1 MKEKIIARLRALFPG
16 VNLSKSRIDAICNAD
31 KLSITEETEETEI
44 DQKLKDLNELV
55 SFSEIAKNDDWIRAA
70 KAKEKKDPNQE
81 PANPKNQDPEKPEEA
96 GLSPEVKALME
107 TVKTLTQTVSTMQ
120 AGKTTESR
128 KQILETKLKDAQPK
142 FKEKILKDFSRMQFE
157 KDEDFDAYLTE
168 TETDLTEFNQSLSDQ
183 GLGQS
188 KAPFQPAGS
197 GSSQTALK
205 SDIEAWAKQNA
216 PAEVV
221 K

>member
-1 MKEKIIARLRALFPG
+1 MKEKIIARLRILFPG
-16 VNLSKSRIDAICNAD
+16 VNLSKSRLDRFCNPD
-31 KLSITEETEETEI
+31 KLKITEETEETEI
-44 DQKLKDLNELV
+44 DQKLKDLNEV
-55 SFSEIAKNDDWIRAA
+55 FDFSDIAKNDDRLRTLE
-70 KAKEKKDPNQE
+70 AKEKKEPNKEPEKKSDQE
-81 PANPKNQDPEKPEEA
+81 PERPEEA

-107 TVKTLTQTVSTMQ
+107 TVKALTQTVSTMQ

-128 KQILETKLKDAQPK
+128 KQILETKLKEAQPK

-188 KAPFQPAGS
+188 KAPFQPAGA
-197 GSSQTALK
+197 GATQTALK
-205 SDIEAWAKQNA
+205 SDIEAWAKTNA
-216 PAEVV
+216 PAEVA